1 MRFYIFKINVYVP
14 IYRLS
19 HTPRHIVIPSNNSS
33 TLVIDVLFIEYVS
46 IQLKIVEKST
56 PKNVQV
62 KSCK

>member
-14 IYRLS
+14 IHILS
-19 HTPRHIVIPSNNSS
+19 HTITPRHIVIPSNKSS

-56 PKNVQV
+56 PKNV
-62 KSCK
+62 